1 MFSISFVECFLDG
14 DVGTVFEW
22 CLFGRQFFRAADS
35 FRMLAQVQMSGHLD
49 QEFHA
54 SGSSFRQKRLPSS
67 HNQVFG
73 IDGFRNLR
81 EYGAFLGVSV
91 GNEKNVLN
99 QIPLRIVNHN
109 GCSRICLGAKSG
121 EVERN

>member
-1 MFSISFVECFLDG
+1 VRIGYNQIFTLDG
-14 DVGTVFEW
+14 LQNV
-22 CLFGRQFFRAADS
+22 S
-35 FRMLAQVQMSGHLD
+35 
-49 QEFHA
+49 
-54 SGSSFRQKRLPSS
+54 
-67 HNQVFG
+67 
-73 IDGFRNLR
+73 